1 MAPERGAARSGT
13 IGSVQE
19 GEPQKRDDQLDARK
33 GSRQKRNDQ
42 LDVRKSCRK
51 GASDPAPGRGV
62 TGLPLPSGLRA
73 EFLGVVVFPLT
84 G

>member
-1 MAPERGAARSGT
+1 M
-13 IGSVQE
+13 QE
-19 GEPQKRDDQLDARK
+19 GEQ
-33 GSRQKRNDQ
+33 QKRNDR
-42 LDVRKSCRK
+42 LDVRKSCQK